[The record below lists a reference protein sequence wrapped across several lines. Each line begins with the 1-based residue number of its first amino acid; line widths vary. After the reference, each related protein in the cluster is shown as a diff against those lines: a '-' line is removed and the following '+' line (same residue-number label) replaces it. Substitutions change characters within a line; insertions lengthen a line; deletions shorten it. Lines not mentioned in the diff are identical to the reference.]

1 MAGLFQPKRV
11 QVPGLLSDEGLS
23 VALKNLSDTTKTGA
37 QAAPPNLSAVDA
49 ANQITTEAL
58 KPQPTVKTAAP
69 RVPGVELSAGAPA
82 APAAPTDTRVGFGG
96 TVTGFDV
103 GKAIVQAGTLT
114 PAQGEADRIER
125 AAQAGAEAEVATG
138 ELAEKTDLLSADE
151 REAIGLPPQTPDD
164 MMRLSSSI
172 AQEQQIVADK
182 AERAKFIKEGPAATQ
197 AEWLNIA
204 QVSTRSAIQM
214 GVGTLRYPADIWDT
228 LAAIE
233 KGSDEIK
240 KSEVSLYLDNV
251 DKALTSMMPGD
262 KTRSKD
268 FTTKLAAGTGSM
280 VGFMIT
286 GWAGRAVGLPAW
298 LTTGT
303 LGAAVEG
310 DSLYQE
316 ADTFGATAT
325 QKLIALFAGS
335 ALGVTEAVPIDR
347 AFMRADTATGGM
359 IRNLLANTTSS
370 SLEEFIQEASQSIG
384 EDIIAKY
391 GAGYDPKREISV
403 DKAFENGLIG
413 AITGGVVGGATTL
426 LSNGEPVEHLTQD
439 EAKITETVDAALAE
453 EQQRFASIIGDEG
466 GVDGQGEVAAQAQGA
481 SAEAPAG
488 GKAAPAGPDPV
499 RGDAV
504 QQIVENQAA
513 FHGTPHKF
521 DKFSMEKI
529 GTGEGA
535 QAFGHGLYFA
545 GNKTVAEGYRAALS
559 SRATKVLLDGAEF
572 SGAIRS
578 EGGVVSP
585 QDYAMFNVQNN
596 GGVDEALENLASMKP
611 TTEAKS
617 KLINDAAAWLE
628 ANRERVEVSSS
639 EGALYKVDI
648 PDDAELLDWD
658 APLSAQPE
666 AARKALAQV
675 ATGTGAVLDDA
686 MTGQDAYRAIAGAGA
701 GNMTRDQLNDW
712 YEDKVGYRPDVDAG
726 KELPIAELRSLVG
739 EMMGF
744 NGGDAAASQ
753 ALLAA
758 GVPGLRYLDAGSRT
772 QGDGTRNYVIFDDSR
787 ITITDVEAQVAN
799 PIAQV
804 QLEPI
809 ETAPLPNATTGPN
822 PNAVKAARA
831 YTAAAGLPTRRQRD
845 AAPAN
850 PARITRIA
858 QAYADMKHEPAD
870 PAVLSSYQALV
881 EEVQAQYAFASAAGP
896 LPAPADTPVY
906 PPDHP
911 LAPVAEQFWALH
923 RFFGEGLEGAVDP
936 ENMWQA
942 HSRLFSASA
951 LPAFTAET
959 RGAAAFAEQFGE
971 PAERKVG
978 QLPSWTWQEGVEDT
992 TAYAISAPV
1001 ETTDPAAFRTAL
1013 AAAREASK
1021 FGMVTPIY
1029 TAPKYAK
1036 MRTFLSP
1043 DGQSGFALDGEKIV
1057 SLFGADPTQL
1067 RKIVDTAVANGGRT
1081 FEGFDAGLPEMLASL
1096 GFRETGRKPWTD
1108 AYAPK
1113 DWPGEL
1119 GKPDVVSM
1127 EWAGSDVEQS
1137 VAPQTEAFKKWFG
1150 DSKVIDEA
1158 GAPLVVYHGT
1168 AIPKTE
1174 FGTRNGMGE
1183 GAYFTPSRDDAQKYA
1198 GMDAEVDGGVPTVM
1212 PVYLS
1217 LKNPVV
1223 LEGLS
1228 SQSLSP
1234 EQKATLVAAGHDG
1247 VIGMHKGKV
1256 TEYVVFEPAQIKSAI
1271 GNRGTFD
1278 PADPNIDRMTGTATV
1293 RQPYLA
1299 EPTRPTKGIPSP
1311 TPPSSNQED
1320 VRLSAISS
1328 NFVKVLGLT
1337 ARHGR
1342 LAARDS
1348 SVMGEYNRRTAAI
1361 RLRTWTDLSTLVHE
1375 GGHALNDSMSA
1386 PMNAFV
1392 AANITQINNIA
1403 HKFYAGDLSKATGE
1417 TVRRE
1422 GFAEFFRVYTLN
1434 PAFARNK
1441 WPQLVDAFET
1451 VIRANDPKVLDGLNS
1466 VSAQFDAWLQLPSK
1480 QLIRNMVV
1488 DGRRESGIDA
1498 AVKELRDRGFKGWM
1512 SEYARRATG
1521 VMINKYVSVAQLE
1534 AQLLNV
1540 GEQNR
1545 GAPIELQ
1552 RSESPT
1558 AILRLAR
1565 NSGSRAQVQITDG
1578 VIGYRSTQSVSR
1590 GLREALMT
1598 ALGIPP
1604 DTTPASL
1611 DQELMKDFDAYLVA
1625 RRAFD
1630 EYRRFDAG
1638 EIERPPIG
1646 AQKGDVVRT
1655 IKEYEQSQPQ
1665 FAPAAQ
1671 IVHEYGMAM
1680 WQKRYDAGLMDK
1692 ETYEEGLQ
1700 RQFYAPLQRDVSDK
1714 QGTGADSI
1722 GFSSSVL
1729 TKGPR
1734 FKGSDRDIISPM
1746 TVLMQ
1751 MTFALEKQIAE
1762 NDAKRALAI
1771 LADRAGQAGALVE
1784 RIPASQLIGQS
1795 FTVQQVAARLTADS
1809 SLTAADASD
1818 LMTILAGSIDKGDM
1832 MTLFRSEQ
1840 AGTQGENVIF
1850 FWENG
1855 KIAAIRLN
1863 DSSLA
1868 SDVVNTMNAVGREN
1882 MDVMLEAVA
1891 ATSTVFRT
1899 AITSWPDFLVVNY
1912 IRDQFSAW
1920 ILGGTNYIPF
1930 ATGFQGI
1937 TDEIRQKQW
1946 AKSYNAAGGTLG
1958 GMTVASLHRA
1968 RVDRDI
1974 SALRAKG
1981 YTANVFGD
1989 ANGGWSNVPGVI
2001 KGLGRLTALTET
2013 GTRLGLYRGAYE
2025 RAIKDGLS
2033 EYDASVE
2040 AAYIATDYIDFGLN
2054 GSKMLTARRLIPF
2067 LNAQLQGLY
2076 KMVRT
2081 LGGDEVARRKGLGFA
2096 LGAYFK
2102 NINNLP
2108 LSRLE
2113 QQQLRTGRAA
2123 WLKMMSLGLIGAAL
2137 WAIFRDDPDYQEAG
2151 EYLRTTGWVIPTGDG
2166 KIFYIPKPFE
2176 LALVSNAVERGLE
2189 LATGDTTA
2197 IDRFKRGV
2205 AFALTP
2211 PTAPPA
2217 IQSVVEIAANYD
2229 FFTGRQVVPDHMQ
2242 ALAPQLQ
2249 YDNYTSSIAKW
2260 VGGATGQSPL
2270 VVDHILG
2277 GLGASAYRDIS
2288 TMLNA
2293 ADPSRP
2299 MPDETEWPI
2308 LRRFVRDVRKGSASA
2323 QDFWAQASN
2332 TSGKLERAKA
2342 TYKRYQDVGNQP
2354 AANRFLSSLS
2364 ADERAYAVLMTD
2376 FKPEEKRLNPFYRA
2390 RQVTSIVS
2398 GMRRENASEL
2408 GLGDTTR
2415 EPVVGEGPLTFQ
2427 LSRGLR
2433 TQVDDILSEI
2443 ARREVRNTLIATGQ
2457 PGWVGKEVLDL
2468 QPTLDMLL
2476 AVSPDTYDEFNRR
2489 RIKAKVYDAQSVY
2502 DYWPEVRDRLNSDG
2516 PDAIL
2521 SDAVAV
2527 AGVVF

>member
-49 ANQITTEAL
+49 ADQITTEAL

-82 APAAPTDTRVGFGG
+82 TPAAPADTRVGFGG

-114 PAQGEADRIER
+114 PAQGEADRAER

-164 MMRLSSSI
+164 MMRLSASI
-172 AQEQQIVADK
+172 AQEQDIVKEKQD
-182 AERAKFIKEGPAATQ
+182 RAKFIKEGPVPTQ

-335 ALGVTEAVPIDR
+335 GLGLTEAVPIDR
-347 AFMRADTATGGM
+347 AFMRADTASGGM
-359 IRNLLANTTSS
+359 IRNLLANTTST
-370 SLEEFIQEASQSIG
+370 SLEEFIQEASQSLG

-403 DKAFENGLIG
+403 DKALENGLIG
-413 AITGGVVGGATTL
+413 AIVGGTVGGATTL
-426 LSNGEPVEHLTQD
+426 LSNGQPVEQLTQD

-453 EQQRFASIIGDEG
+453 EQQHFASIIGDEG
-466 GVDGQGEVAAQAQGA
+466 GVGGQGEVAAPAQGA

-488 GKAAPAGPDPV
+488 GQAASTGPDPV

-639 EGALYKVDI
+639 EGALYQVDI

-666 AARKALAQV
+666 GV
-675 ATGTGAVLDDA
+675 
-686 MTGQDAYRAIAGAGA
+686 RAKLEA
-701 GNMTRDQLNDW
+701 
-712 YEDKVGYRPDVDAG
+712 
-726 KELPIAELRSLVG
+726 
-739 EMMGF
+739 MGF
-744 NGGDAAASQ
+744 TAEAMGAEDPIGQQIYQRAKPFMGDPKEASD
-753 ALLAA
+753 ALLKA
-758 GVPGLRYLDAGSRT
+758 GIPGLRYLDAGSRGAT
-772 QGDGTRNYVIFDDSR
+772 DNQTRNYVIFDDSR

-804 QLEPI
+804 QLEPA
-809 ETAPLPNATTGPN
+809 ETAPLPSATTSPN

-845 AAPAN
+845 AAQPN
-850 PARITRIA
+850 PARSARIA

-896 LPAPADTPVY
+896 LPAPADVPVY

-992 TAYAISAPV
+992 TAYAVSAPV
-1001 ETTDPAAFRTAL
+1001 ETADPAAFRTAL
-1013 AAAREASK
+1013 ASAREASK

-1096 GFRETGRKPWTD
+1096 GFRETGRKPWTES
-1108 AYAPK
+1108 YAPK
-1113 DWPGEL
+1113 DWPAAL
-1119 GKPDVVSM
+1119 GKPDVVLM
-1127 EWAGSDVEQS
+1127 EWAGSDIEQAIAL
-1137 VAPQTEAFKKWFG
+1137 APELVRDVDSNGLGYGSLTREQMRTMNQAVDQKDWQEALLP
-1150 DSKVIDEA
+1150 VQRLI
-1158 GAPLVVYHGT
+1158 GT
-1168 AIPKTE
+1168 
-1174 FGTRNGMGE
+1174 
-1183 GAYFTPSRDDAQKYA
+1183 Q
-1198 GMDAEVDGGVPTVM
+1198 PTVNDDFREAAQGRTDLALVIHVNGQNYIRDGHHRIAAAADKGDYAARVRYIDVDALLV
-1212 PVYLS
+1212 PG
-1217 LKNPVV
+1217 NA
-1223 LEGLS
+1223 
-1228 SQSLSP
+1228 
-1234 EQKATLVAAGHDG
+1234 EQAALDL
-1247 VIGMHKGKV
+1247 
-1256 TEYVVFEPAQIKSAI
+1256 
-1271 GNRGTFD
+1271 
-1278 PADPNIDRMTGTATV
+1278 MTGTATV

-1311 TPPSSNQED
+1311 TPAQPNQED

-1361 RLRTWTDLSTLVHE
+1361 RLRTWTDFSTLVHE

-1386 PMNAFV
+1386 PMVAFV
-1392 AANITQINNIA
+1392 QRNSGEINKA
-1403 HKFYAGDLSKATGE
+1403 SKLYAGDLSKATPE

-1422 GFAEFFRVYTLN
+1422 GFAEFFRAYVTNPSFAHRHWPAMTADFEATLK
-1434 PAFARNK
+1434 A
-1441 WPQLVDAFET
+1441 E
-1451 VIRANDPKVLDGLNS
+1451 DPKVLDGLNS
-1466 VSAQFDAWLQLPSK
+1466 ISAQFDAWLQLPSK

-1578 VIGYRSTQSVSR
+1578 VIGYRSTQSISR

-1722 GFSSSVL
+1722 GFGSSVL

-1734 FKGSDRDIISPM
+1734 FRGSDRDIISPM

-1974 SALRAKG
+1974 NALRAKG

-1989 ANGGWSNVPGVI
+1989 ANGGWSNVPGAI

-2013 GTRLGLYRGAYE
+2013 GTRLGLYRGAYD
-2025 RAIKDGLS
+2025 RAIRDGLS

-2151 EYLRTTGWVIPTGDG
+2151 EYLRTTGWVFPGWVFGQKEGTIV
-2166 KIFYIPKPFE
+2166 YAPKPFE
-2176 LALVSNAVERGLE
+2176 LALISNAVERGLE

-2342 TYKRYQDVGNQP
+2342 TYKRYQDVGNEP
-2354 AANRFLSSLS
+2354 AANRFLSTLN
-2364 ADERAYAVLMTD
+2364 ADERAYAILMTE

-2390 RQVTSIVS
+2390 RQVTTIVS
-2398 GMRRENASEL
+2398 GMRRENSSEL

-2415 EPVVGEGPLTFQ
+2415 EPVEGEGPLTFQ
-2427 LSRGLR
+2427 ISRGVR
-2433 TQVDDILSEI
+2433 TQIDDILSEL
-2443 ARREVRNTLIATGQ
+2443 ARREVRNTMIATGQ
-2457 PGWVGKEVLDL
+2457 PGWQDKEVLPL
-2468 QPTLDMLL
+2468 EPTLDMLL
-2476 AVSPDTYDEFNRR
+2476 AVSPDTYDEYQRR
-2489 RIKAKVYDAQSVY
+2489 RVKAKVYDAQSVY

-2516 PDAIL
+2516 PDAVL